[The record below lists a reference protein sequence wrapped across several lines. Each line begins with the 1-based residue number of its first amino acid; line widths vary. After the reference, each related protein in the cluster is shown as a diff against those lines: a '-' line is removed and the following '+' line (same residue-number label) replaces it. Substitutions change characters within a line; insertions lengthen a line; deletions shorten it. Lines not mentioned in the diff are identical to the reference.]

1 VLIWRANR
9 AIAENF
15 FGYSV
20 ANILGFST
28 NPDPAVVPLLKYI
41 DDDSGFAVGRSCRL
55 STIRIPSQ
63 YRFLNG
69 GIDFSANSKHC
80 QERLDSGVI
89 VSELV

>member
-1 VLIWRANR
+1 MIVTSCCIW
-9 AIAENF
+9 
-15 FGYSV
+15 SV
-20 ANILGFST
+20 AIM
-28 NPDPAVVPLLKYI
+28 D
-41 DDDSGFAVGRSCRL
+41 AVGRSCRL

>member
-1 VLIWRANR
+1 M
-9 AIAENF
+9 
-15 FGYSV
+15 
-20 ANILGFST
+20 
-28 NPDPAVVPLLKYI
+28 D
-41 DDDSGFAVGRSCRL
+41 AVGRSCRL